1 MMQNSSRSS
10 SRPLVFNTKADV
22 HHFVMGNASQ
32 AYSVNLPVDAVRTA
46 PAFHPASSLFD
57 RYNRPSL
64 LLRDCDQRDVITL
77 HRNLVM
83 AEQPLSKYHLL
94 HSGKS

>member
-32 AYSVNLPVDAVRTA
+32 AYSVNLPVDAVRTV

-83 AEQPLSKYHLL
+83 AEQPLSKYQPL